1 MPRRLPE
8 SKSHP
13 RSLYN
18 RSLHIF
24 SLQFP
29 LITLSKYKKEGNGIL
44 MISPAP
50 HPLSPPTIHTLP
62 LWSQTLILPISSYC
76 NFHVTTCTYFFYW
89 PFLQEMWGFFSRV
102 DGDCFWIMCG
112 RSVFKNE
119 TCMLLKLAAFF
130 FFFFWPHAVRLPID
144 YSRKLSFS
152 AGLKPDATELDSHTA
167 FKTGRQEHWPATANV
182 FVHPQGF
189 PQGLLPPPKFCW

>member
-13 RSLYN
+13 GSLYN

-44 MISPAP
+44 MILPAP

-62 LWSQTLILPISSYC
+62 LWSQMLILQISSYC
-76 NFHVTTCTYFFYW
+76 NLRVTTCTYFFYW
-89 PFLQEMWGFFSRV
+89 PFLKEMLGFFSRV
-102 DGDCFWIMCG
+102 DGDCFWMIGG

-119 TCMLLKLAAFF
+119 TCMLLKVATFF
-130 FFFFWPHAVRLPID
+130 FLTACSQTWLFKEKSLC
-144 YSRKLSFS
+144 FS
-152 AGLKPDATELDSHTA
+152 SALLKPGVAKLDSHTVS
-167 FKTGRQEHWPATANV
+167 KT
-182 FVHPQGF
+182 
-189 PQGLLPPPKFCW
+189 